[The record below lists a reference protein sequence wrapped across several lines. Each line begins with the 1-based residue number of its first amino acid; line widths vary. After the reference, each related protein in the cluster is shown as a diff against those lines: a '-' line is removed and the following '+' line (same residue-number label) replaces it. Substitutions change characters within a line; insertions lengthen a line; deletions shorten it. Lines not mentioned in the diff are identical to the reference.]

1 MSFLKRKTH
10 KPQSVETI
18 TEPEQGFA
26 QIAFTDIDTAI
37 DNKLTAAEWRLW
49 MYLMKIDRYGDKWR
63 DLPAPTEIAVRLG
76 MDRRTVE
83 KAMFRLD
90 ELGLY
95 SVRVQ
100 KWQGVNSSA
109 ARAHDTAQ
117 SMKQAKKSR
126 ETAKPSQDKGGYLAQ
141 DTVNLPNEGLNNPS
155 TVNLPNEGLNNPDRA
170 PEPLPDKNF
179 SAPHTIKTYSDFIQ
193 TFSEGERENFE
204 IFIRE
209 EWKRLR
215 GDEIVSLD
223 RFLAKP
229 EDQQSWHERF
239 LKSPVGK
246 EAKKRAIASGRDWR
260 NAPCFM
266 EWIHEA
272 FNRGY
277 EWVHENEAEREQRR
291 TFYDWAFAVNAFEGV
306 CL

>member
-10 KPQSVETI
+10 KPQTVETI

-26 QIAFTDIDTAI
+26 QIAFTEIDTAI

-63 DLPAPTEIAVRLG
+63 DLPVPTEIAVRLG

-100 KWQGVNSSA
+100 KWQGINSSA

-126 ETAKPSQDKGGYLAQ
+126 EAVKPAQGEGGYLAQ
-141 DTVNLPNEGLNNPS
+141 NAVNLPNERLNNPNM
-155 TVNLPNEGLNNPDRA
+155 VNLPNERLNNPNRLPEALPHKDSNA
-170 PEPLPDKNF
+170 PQ
-179 SAPHTIKTYSDFIQ
+179 TIKTCSDLIK
-193 TFSEGERENFE
+193 TLSEGERENFLNFSLE
-204 IFIRE
+204 KCKSLPKLPELPMKWIEAHSSELYAQFKSTPEATTATVANKDWTQHSDWE
-209 EWKRLR
+209 EWLQEMREGVPRFVAL
-215 GDEIVSLD
+215 GTCFD
-223 RFLAKP
+223 RKM
-229 EDQQSWHERF
+229 R
-239 LKSPVGK
+239 
-246 EAKKRAIASGRDWR
+246 RAIA
-260 NAPCFM
+260 
-266 EWIHEA
+266 
-272 FNRGY
+272 
-277 EWVHENEAEREQRR
+277 
-291 TFYDWAFAVNAFEGV
+291 DWADERG
-306 CL
+306 LIWGTES